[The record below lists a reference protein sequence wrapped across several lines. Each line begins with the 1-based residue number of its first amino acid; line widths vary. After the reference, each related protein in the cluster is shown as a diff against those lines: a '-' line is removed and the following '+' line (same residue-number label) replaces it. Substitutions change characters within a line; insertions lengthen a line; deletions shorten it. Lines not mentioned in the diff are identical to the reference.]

1 MMANQPHP
9 EQSIQI
15 NTGDEIVRGR
25 YSNTLLIGHGPEEF
39 ILDWLLS
46 SPSGTH
52 LVSRVI
58 VSPGHVRRIIDAL
71 TFNLKQYEQKF
82 GPVKVIEPAEQKMH

>member
-1 MMANQPHP
+1 MANQPQS

-25 YSNTLLIGHGPEEF
+25 YSNSLLVGHGPEEF
-39 ILDWLLS
+39 ILDWLLT
-46 SPSGTH
+46 SPSGTP

-71 TFNLKQYEQKF
+71 TANLNQYEQKF
-82 GPVKVIEPAEQKMH
+82 GAVRVAEPGEHKMH

>member
-1 MMANQPHP
+1 MANQPQS

-25 YSNTLLIGHGPEEF
+25 YSNSLLVGHGPEEF
-39 ILDWLLS
+39 ILDWLLT

-71 TFNLKQYEQKF
+71 TANLNQYEQKF
-82 GPVKVIEPAEQKMH
+82 GAVRVAEPGEHKMH